1 MHDALR
7 LSVPELTRLEHP
19 LVIAAFWGWND
30 GTGSA
35 MATARYLRNEWNATE
50 LASIDP
56 DRFYDLTVA
65 RPVIRRRD
73 GEVTVRWPGTRF
85 HVTRPPGGTRD
96 VVFLVGREPS
106 LRWQQYAD
114 LVAEL
119 MQDIGARQFLAIGT
133 RPALVPHTRPA
144 PLVLSDADP
153 AFESMLGMDSE
164 VSRYEG
170 PTGIQSIVIAHLR
183 TLGIETGRLSALVPN
198 YVSGAPNPHAIMS
211 LIERLDRA
219 LGTSTDLE
227 PVRSEVRNFEEQV
240 VDTSEDPAGMRAN
253 VDRLEEQYDA
263 TSPAEA
269 PSADELPSTDEML
282 QGIEALLRQ
291 HRADDSR
298 ADGAGDEAGR

>member
-7 LSVPELTRLEHP
+7 LSVPALTRLDDP

-30 GTGSA
+30 GTGTA
-35 MATARYLRNEWNATE
+35 MATARYLRNEWDATE

-85 HVTRPPGGTRD
+85 HVARAEGGTRD

-106 LRWQQYAD
+106 LRWQQYAEM
-114 LVAEL
+114 VGEF
-119 MQDIGARQFLAIGT
+119 MQEVGARQFLAMGT

-153 AFESMLGMDSE
+153 SFERMFGMTSE

-170 PTGIQSIVIAHLR
+170 PTGIQSVVIAHLR
-183 TLGIETGRLSALVPN
+183 SLGIETGRLSALVPN
-198 YVSGAPNPHAIMS
+198 YVGGAPNPHAIIA

-219 LGTSTDLE
+219 LGTTTDLV
-227 PVRSEVRNFEEQV
+227 PVQDEIRSFEDQV
-240 VDTSEDPAGMRAN
+240 VETSEDPSGMRAN
-253 VDRLEEQYDA
+253 VDRLERQYDA
-263 TSPAEA
+263 TAPEPEA
-269 PSADELPSTDEML
+269 PSTVDADLPTPDEML
-282 QGIEALLRQ
+282 QGIEELLRQ
-291 HRADDSR
+291 HRGPDDQR
-298 ADGAGDEAGR
+298 DEAPR

>member
-7 LSVPELTRLEHP
+7 LSVRELTRLDAP

-30 GTGSA
+30 GTGTA
-35 MATARYLRNEWNATE
+35 MATARYLRNEWDATE

-73 GEVTVRWPGTRF
+73 GEITVRWPGTRF
-85 HVTRPPGGTRD
+85 HVARAPGASRD

-114 LVAEL
+114 LVAEF
-119 MQDIGARQFLAIGT
+119 MQEVGARQFLAVGT

-144 PLVLSDADP
+144 PLALSDADP
-153 AFESMLGMDSE
+153 VFEQMLGMTSE
-164 VSRYEG
+164 TSRYEG

-183 TLGIETGRLSALVPN
+183 SLGIETARLSALVPN
-198 YVSGAPNPHAIMS
+198 YVAGAPNPHAIIS

-227 PVRSEVRNFEEQV
+227 PIRDEIVGFEEQV
-240 VDTSEDPAGMRAN
+240 VETSEDPSGMRAN
-253 VDRLEEQYDA
+253 VDRLERQYDA
-263 TSPAEA
+263 NAPEPEA
-269 PSADELPSTDEML
+269 PTVADLPTADEMM
-282 QGIEALLRQ
+282 QGIEELLRQ
-291 HRADDSR
+291 HRS
-298 ADGAGDEAGR
+298 DGEEPAR